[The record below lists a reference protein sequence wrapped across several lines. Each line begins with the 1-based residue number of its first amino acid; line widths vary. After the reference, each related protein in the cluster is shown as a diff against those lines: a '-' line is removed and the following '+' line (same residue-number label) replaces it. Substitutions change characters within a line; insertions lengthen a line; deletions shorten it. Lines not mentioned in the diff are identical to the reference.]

1 MVVTREALCSPD
13 WRDPPSLPSP
23 TRGEG
28 ERLGRR
34 WPLVP
39 LVRQFGLA
47 ARDEV
52 GERLFDRRIELR
64 LFVVR
69 KQPPAALG
77 GARGRVLHPL
87 VAPLL
92 ERMIVR
98 DRALPERGLVVA
110 ERMGRAK
117 KMLARTDLAEGVER
131 QRVVVDR
138 QA

>member
-1 MVVTREALCSPD
+1 M
-13 WRDPPSLPSP
+13 
-23 TRGEG
+23 
-28 ERLGRR
+28 
-34 WPLVP
+34 
-39 LVRQFGLA
+39 
-47 ARDEV
+47 
-52 GERLFDRRIELR
+52 
-64 LFVVR
+64 
-69 KQPPAALG
+69 KQAPAALG

-138 QA
+138 QAAHPDMQGGAEVGVHDEFLVTHRQAPSSQPA